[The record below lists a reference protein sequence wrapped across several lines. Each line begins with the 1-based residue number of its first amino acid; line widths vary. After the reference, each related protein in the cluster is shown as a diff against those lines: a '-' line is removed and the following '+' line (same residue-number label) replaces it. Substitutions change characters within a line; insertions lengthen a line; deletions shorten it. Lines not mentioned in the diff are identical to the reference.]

1 MAAARPGLDA
11 SALVTSQPIAT
22 MEHLRLPPFAPG
34 LRIGLFGGTFNP
46 AHDGHRMASVTALQR
61 LQLDRI
67 WWLVTPGNP
76 LKNNSNLPS
85 LAERI
90 RFGRKLADHARIHVT
105 GIEARLRTRYTA
117 DTLRALK
124 RRCPGVRFVWIMGS
138 DNLASFHRWNEWR
151 AIARMMPIA
160 VVDRPGSTH
169 SAIASPAA
177 NWMSRWR
184 IPESEGAALARI
196 HPPAWV
202 FLHGRR
208 SDLSSTK
215 LRRQAGRD

>member
-1 MAAARPGLDA
+1 MAN
-11 SALVTSQPIAT
+11 
-22 MEHLRLPPFAPG
+22 EHLRLPPHAPG
-34 LRIGLFGGTFNP
+34 LRIGLFGGSFNP
-46 AHDGHRMASVTALQR
+46 AHDGHRLASLTALRR
-61 LQLDRI
+61 LQLDKV

-76 LKNNSNLPS
+76 LKDNTRLPP
-85 LAERI
+85 LPERI
-90 RFGRKLADHARIHVT
+90 RQARSVANSARIHVT

-160 VVDRPGSTH
+160 IIDRPGSTH
-169 SAIASPAA
+169 SAMASPAA
-177 NWMSRWR
+177 NWLSRWR
-184 IPESEGAALARI
+184 IPESQAATLARTE
-196 HPPAWV
+196 PPAWV

-208 SDLSSTK
+208 SALSSTM
-215 LRRQAGRD
+215 LREQAGRD

>member
-1 MAAARPGLDA
+1 MAN
-11 SALVTSQPIAT
+11 
-22 MEHLRLPPFAPG
+22 EHLRLPPHAPG
-34 LRIGLFGGTFNP
+34 LRIGLFGGSFNP
-46 AHDGHRMASVTALQR
+46 AHDGHLLASLTALRR

-76 LKNNSNLPS
+76 LKDNARLPP

-90 RFGRKLADHARIHVT
+90 RQARDVAGSARIDVT

-138 DNLASFHRWNEWR
+138 DNLAGFHRWNEWR

-160 VVDRPGSTH
+160 VIDRPGSTH
-169 SAIASPAA
+169 SAMASPAA
-177 NWMSRWR
+177 SWLSRWR
-184 IPESEGAALARI
+184 VPESRAATLARTA
-196 HPPAWV
+196 PPAWT

-208 SDLSSTK
+208 SSLSSTL

>member
-1 MAAARPGLDA
+1 MAN
-11 SALVTSQPIAT
+11 
-22 MEHLRLPPFAPG
+22 EHLRLPPHAPG
-34 LRIGLFGGTFNP
+34 LCIGLFGGSFNP
-46 AHDGHRMASVTALQR
+46 AHEGHRLASLTALRR
-61 LQLDRI
+61 LQLDRV

-76 LKNNSNLPS
+76 LKDNSRLPP
-85 LAERI
+85 LAERL
-90 RFGRKLADHARIHVT
+90 RQARGVAGAARISVT

-160 VVDRPGSTH
+160 IIDRPGSTH
-169 SAIASPAA
+169 SAMASPAA
-177 NWMSRWR
+177 NWLSRWR
-184 IPESEGAALARI
+184 IPESQAAALARTE
-196 HPPAWV
+196 PPAWV

-208 SDLSSTK
+208 SPLSSTM
-215 LRRQAGRD
+215 LRRLAGHD

>member
-1 MAAARPGLDA
+1 
-11 SALVTSQPIAT
+11 

-34 LRIGLFGGTFNP
+34 LRIGLFGGSFNP
-46 AHDGHRMASVTALQR
+46 AHEGHRMASITALQR

-76 LKNNSNLPS
+76 LKNNHNLPS
-85 LAERI
+85 LGERI
-90 RFGRKLADHARIHVT
+90 RFSRKLADHSRIHVT
-105 GIEARLRTRYTA
+105 GIEALLRTRYTA

-160 VVDRPGSTH
+160 VIDRPGSTH
-169 SAIASPAA
+169 SAMAAPAA
-177 NWMSRWR
+177 NWMARWR
-184 IPESEGAALARI
+184 VPESEGAILARLR
-196 HPPAWV
+196 PPAWV

-208 SDLSSTK
+208 SDLSSTM
-215 LRRQAGRD
+215 LRRQAGHD

>member
-1 MAAARPGLDA
+1 MAN
-11 SALVTSQPIAT
+11 
-22 MEHLRLPPFAPG
+22 EHLRLPPHAPG
-34 LRIGLFGGTFNP
+34 LRIGLFGGSFNP
-46 AHDGHRMASVTALQR
+46 AHDGHLLASLTALRR

-76 LKNNSNLPS
+76 LKDNARLPP

-90 RFGRKLADHARIHVT
+90 HQAREVAGSARIDVT

-117 DTLRALK
+117 NTLRVLK

-160 VVDRPGSTH
+160 VIDRPGSTH
-169 SAIASPAA
+169 SAVASPAA
-177 NWMSRWR
+177 SWLSRWR
-184 IPESEGAALARI
+184 VPESRAATLARTG
-196 HPPAWV
+196 PPAWT

-208 SDLSSTK
+208 SPLSSTM
-215 LRRQAGRD
+215 LRRQAGHD